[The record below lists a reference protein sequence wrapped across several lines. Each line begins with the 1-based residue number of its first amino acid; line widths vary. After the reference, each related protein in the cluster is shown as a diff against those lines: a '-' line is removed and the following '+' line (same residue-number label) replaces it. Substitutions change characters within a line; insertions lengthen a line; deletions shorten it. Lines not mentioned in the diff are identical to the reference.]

1 MTAAASL
8 AIVVPRAAAEERPAP
23 AGLLVVVGLLLLYI
37 PTYRDIAATYWD
49 TERGAHGLV
58 VLGMWFWLL
67 WRERAALT
75 GARLTPPASVVGW
88 VAIVLGAI
96 CYALGRSQQMF
107 QLEAGSQLLLLPGI
121 SLVLLG
127 PSSTRRLWFVWLF
140 LAFTV
145 PLPGSLVDALLVPM
159 KELIAAAVTQ
169 SLYSWG
175 LPIGR
180 DGVVI
185 YIGPYQLFIADACS
199 GLNQLVALAAIGLL
213 YVRVAGRRSVAL
225 TAVLLFA
232 IAPIAVFA
240 NLLRVLSLV
249 LATYYGGD
257 LLGRQLHDV
266 VSFAEIRPSP
276 RCARP
281 PARSG

>member
-1 MTAAASL
+1 
-8 AIVVPRAAAEERPAP
+8 
-23 AGLLVVVGLLLLYI
+23 
-37 PTYRDIAATYWD
+37 
-49 TERGAHGLV
+49 
-58 VLGMWFWLL
+58 
-67 WRERAALT
+67 
-75 GARLTPPASVVGW
+75 
-88 VAIVLGAI
+88 
-96 CYALGRSQQMF
+96 
-107 QLEAGSQLLLLPGI
+107 
-121 SLVLLG
+121 
-127 PSSTRRLWFVWLF
+127 
-140 LAFTV
+140 
-145 PLPGSLVDALLVPM
+145 VDSLLVPM
-159 KELIAAAVTQ
+159 KELISAAVTQ

-213 YVRVAGRRSVAL
+213 YVRVAGRRAVDL

-266 VSFAEIRPSP
+266 VSFAEIVLAFGAFFALDRV
-276 RCARP
+276 ARFCFGIGE
-281 PARSG
+281 RME